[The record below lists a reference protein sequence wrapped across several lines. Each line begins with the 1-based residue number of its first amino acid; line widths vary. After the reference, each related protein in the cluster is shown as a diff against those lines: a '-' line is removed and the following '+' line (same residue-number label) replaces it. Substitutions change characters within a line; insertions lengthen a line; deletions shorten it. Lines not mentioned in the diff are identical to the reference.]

1 MRAWWSGDLTT
12 LLAAP
17 TEAIVQRLAV
27 RLVETHHLNHAAQL
41 VAWREQVDLLH
52 AVAHGLPG
60 NWRVLLEYPL
70 LRLGKR
76 IDAILLT
83 DRAILV
89 LEFKTADQSRLARE
103 QVEDYA
109 LDLLDFHAE
118 SRAHPVVPILI
129 TTQGQPRATN
139 WPLLW
144 HGVTPVLDATARTLA
159 ALVHDVVARIPAP
172 ERPLDIAAW
181 EAAPYRPVPTIVEA
195 ATMLYRR
202 HNVAEITAARADV
215 GNLTRTSDA
224 IADASTL
231 ARTRALHLVLFVTG
245 IPGAGKTLCGLNT
258 VFAADSGAAFLTGN
272 LPLVHVMRE
281 ALARDARDHGRSMRM
296 ARQQTESAI
305 QPLMGFLRDNQ
316 ARADPPHEHVV
327 VFDEAQRAWDA
338 AFGARKFGHAQSE
351 AAMFLDIM
359 RRHRDWALIVALVG
373 TGQEINTGEAGLAAW
388 GEALLQRPDWYIHA
402 PDDVL
407 AAPEPPDCTRPSR
420 DPRQCLFAARPAS
433 MTIDPRL
440 HLNVSVRS
448 IRSAAAAPW
457 VDAVLRG
464 DASAAT
470 MIATAAGGVP
480 FLLTRSLAAMRAA
493 LRQLARGQR
502 RAGLVCSAGAKRL
515 RADGVWP
522 NFPHLDADAMAHW
535 FLDRWPDV
543 RASDALELPATQF
556 ACQGLELDHVGL
568 CWGND
573 LIRPVTHQSGGH
585 QSPGRPP
592 WLARAFA
599 GTNWQIMRQA
609 AAIAFQ
615 VNTYRVLLTRARYET
630 VIWVP
635 RGDPADRTRDPA
647 SFDAVAQFLTDC
659 GAQTLTEADVRETMR
674 ATSMPED
681 DETQMASLL

>member
-12 LLAAP
+12 LLAEAL
-17 TEAIVQRLAV
+17 EAIVQRLAV

-41 VAWREQVDLLH
+41 VAWRDQVALLRS
-52 AVAHGLPG
+52 AARGLPG
-60 NWRVLLEYPL
+60 EWRVLLEYPL

-76 IDAILLT
+76 IDAVLLS

-89 LEFKTADQSRLARE
+89 LEFKTADQTRLARE

-109 LDLLDFHAE
+109 LDLLDFHAA
-118 SRAHPVVPILI
+118 SRAHPIVPILVV
-129 TTQGQPRATN
+129 TQGQPHATA

-144 HGVTPVLDATARTLA
+144 HGVTPVLDATSRTLP
-159 ALVHDVVARIPAP
+159 ALLHDILARIPAP
-172 ERPLDIAAW
+172 ERPLDISAW

-202 HNVAEITAARADV
+202 HGVAEIAAARADV

-224 IADASTL
+224 IAGAIAQ
-231 ARTRALHLVLFVTG
+231 ARTQHRHVVLFVTG
-245 IPGAGKTLCGLNT
+245 IPGAGKTLCGLNI
-258 VFAADSGAAFLTGN
+258 VFAAETAAAFLTGN

-281 ALARDARDHGRSMRM
+281 ALARDARDQGRSMRM

-305 QPLMGFLRDNQ
+305 QPLIGFLRDN
-316 ARADPPHEHVV
+316 RERTDPPHEHIV

-359 RRHRDWALIVALVG
+359 RRHPDWAVIVALVG
-373 TGQEINTGEAGLAAW
+373 TGQEINTGEAGLEAW
-388 GEALLQRPDWYIHA
+388 GEALLQRTDWHVRA
-402 PDDVL
+402 PASVL
-407 AAPEPPDCTRPSR
+407 AAA
-420 DPRQCLFAARPAS
+420 DPRQRLFAVAPAAL
-433 MTIDPRL
+433 TIDPYL
-440 HLNVSVRS
+440 QLDVPVRS
-448 IRSAAAAPW
+448 IRCAAAAPW
-457 VDAVLRG
+457 VDAVLHG
-464 DASAAT
+464 DA
-470 MIATAAGGVP
+470 ATAATIASSVDEIP
-480 FLLTRSLAAMRAA
+480 FLLTRSLSAMRAA
-493 LRQLARGQR
+493 LRRLARGQR

-573 LIRPVTHQSGGH
+573 LIRQPGH
-585 QSPGRPP
+585 AAWQ
-592 WLARAFA
+592 ARAFA
-599 GTNWQIMRQA
+599 GSRWQVMRRE
-609 AAIAFQ
+609 AAIAYQ

-635 RGDPADRTRDPA
+635 RGDPADPTRAPA
-647 SFDAVAQFLTDC
+647 SFDAIVRFLTEC
-659 GAQTLTEADVRETMR
+659 GAHTLEETEMQA
-674 ATSMPED
+674 MPAQPIR
-681 DETQMASLL
+681 TLL